1 MKIFCPRRIIKWIH
15 TSVYYT
21 FFIDRIE
28 NKITLLF
35 LATLVFPKTIVG
47 VVFCICSNITKI
59 FFIFGGILTR
69 FIIFLPN
76 IEWRREERSREDLST
91 LSRREDFQKLTMC
104 AMLLVIRINLYKQ
117 TYMSFFCRNPYMIIM
132 LAAIVSVSNARLAP
146 CGNLILHK
154 FF

>member
-35 LATLVFPKTIVG
+35 LSTLVFPKTIVS

-59 FFIFGGILTR
+59 FFIFGGILTC
-69 FIIFLPN
+69 FIIFLLN
-76 IEWRREERSREDLST
+76 IEWRREEKSREDLSCLGERT
-91 LSRREDFQKLTMC
+91 SKNLPCVLC
-104 AMLLVIRINLYKQ
+104 CLLLGLIYISKHIWV
-117 TYMSFFCRNPYMIIM
+117 FFCRNPYMIIM